1 MGVMTNLSA
10 QQQAGMEAIRKW
22 HSAALAGGPQVMRLA
37 GPAGT
42 GKTTLAKR
50 IPEALGIDGVVYGT
64 YTGKAA
70 HVLRTKGASPVST
83 IHSAI
88 YTMAPDPEALR
99 ALREARQD
107 IERLTGTMATSL
119 LGSEEW
125 HTANTTRDEIEA
137 QLPALEAA
145 TRKLHWEFDPLGDWS
160 YADLIIL
167 DEVSMVNRE
176 MAMDIESYG
185 LPVLVLG
192 DPAQL
197 PPVKGEGYY
206 LVNRPDF
213 MLTEVHR
220 QALESPVLRLATRIR
235 EADAR
240 GPLPGLVRSDCEP
253 ASLAAAM
260 EADQIICW
268 SNRQRWAL
276 TAAVRKRKGF
286 PSGRP
291 AAGDKI
297 MCLANNRDLG
307 VFNGQQFSVAVV
319 QEDKVGYTMTLG
331 DENGEFREI
340 KVFADGFESQ
350 ELQDQAKDSGL
361 GMKYGRMLATYS
373 WAITCHKA
381 QGSEWPKVYIA
392 NEMTKMYAAEQQR
405 RSSEMAARQCQ
416 AWMYT
421 AVTRASESVTIT
433 APRG

>member
-50 IPEALGIDGVVYGT
+50 IPEALGLDGVVYGT

-88 YTMAPDPEALR
+88 YTMAPDPEAVR
-99 ALREARQD
+99 ALREARREIGEID
-107 IERLTGTMATSL
+107 FGLTGLDLDESIKR
-119 LGSEEW
+119 
-125 HTANTTRDEIEA
+125 RDELQA

-160 YADLIIL
+160 YADLIVL

-291 AAGDKI
+291 TAGDKI

-350 ELQDQAKDSGL
+350 ELQDQAKDSGS
-361 GMKYGRMLATYS
+361 GVKGGRMLATYS

-392 NEMTKMYAAEQQR
+392 NEMTKMYAAEQRR

>member
-99 ALREARQD
+99 ALREARQELFEIGLTD
-107 IERLTGTMATSL
+107 IDNPQQARK
-119 LGSEEW
+119 EEL
-125 HTANTTRDEIEA
+125 EA

-160 YADLIIL
+160 YADLIVL

-291 AAGDKI
+291 TAGDKI

-307 VFNGQQFSVAVV
+307 VFNGQQFSVVWV
-319 QEDKVGYTMTLG
+319 QDDEIGYTMG
-331 DENGEFREI
+331 VNAEDGEFREI

-392 NEMTKMYAAEQQR
+392 NEMTKMYAAEQRR